1 MVCHWVLIN
10 VNGRLLDLSCADLT
24 IQNHSPCRPGCWAA
38 CDPHVVFPCRARFIV
53 FWLTDWPKASQS
65 SPFPMTS
72 KLTGGPNSLTRQPQK
87 IFIWHIPI
95 YPIYASGAAYAK
107 WIITHLPIPSFSLL
121 YWGTGCC
128 SAPSPLHQASGLGSE
143 GCPRKRPKTMASF

>member
-1 MVCHWVLIN
+1 MPIPWPLMCESWRCMFFLRFALPFCVLWPFWC
-10 VNGRLLDLSCADLT
+10 SCWSTEHFPGLAPDFWHIAVLGSLASWPSVSALFAVLPCLT
-24 IQNHSPCRPGCWAA
+24 HCSSLRPFFPSQGGQGCWAA

-87 IFIWHIPI
+87 IFI
-95 YPIYASGAAYAK
+95 
-107 WIITHLPIPSFSLL
+107 
-121 YWGTGCC
+121 
-128 SAPSPLHQASGLGSE
+128 
-143 GCPRKRPKTMASF
+143 